1 MLNYNEQQIHDDC
14 MLSSLKHNYVEFVA
28 EYGFAEADRKL
39 ERLFD
44 NTWRRNSEIVWQW
57 YGSIQY
63 EYDADLLVLPI
74 LAVKELLSDEHLQKL
89 EVILE
94 K

>member
-44 NTWRRNSEIVWQW
+44 NTWRRNREIVWQW
-57 YGSIQY
+57 YDQ
-63 EYDADLLVLPI
+63 EYLDD
-74 LAVKELLSDEHLQKL
+74 
-89 EVILE
+89 
-94 K
+94 

>member
-1 MLNYNEQQIHDDC
+1 MQFGIGFDNLSFLIKMYKILTRGIDMLNYNEQQIHDDC

-44 NTWRRNSEIVWQW
+44 NTWRRNREIVWQW
-57 YGSIQY
+57 YDQ
-63 EYDADLLVLPI
+63 EYLDD
-74 LAVKELLSDEHLQKL
+74 
-89 EVILE
+89 
-94 K
+94 